1 MAIKKQN
8 KKNIGK
14 LFILDLQ
21 VKTLIKKKTAMISR
35 GPQLLLNY
43 QFKLENISYFEKIN
57 LVQKRV
63 MKEKGSSNK
72 VAKQSIKT

>member
-1 MAIKKQN
+1 
-8 KKNIGK
+8 
-14 LFILDLQ
+14 
-21 VKTLIKKKTAMISR
+21 MISR
-35 GPQLLLNY
+35 GPELLLNY